1 MAIFLQAGFP
11 FVVFL
16 LFACRGFAI
25 FAVHKHNYTMAN
37 AVNDKIGIKL
47 VKAAMHVLQ
56 VEKEYHKCQMN
67 NFNRMFNELV
77 PEGEPLTGLD
87 YSPLQEYFQE
97 RAQHYA
103 QQMFFIDSEIEK
115 LQSAVDTTIFD

>member
-25 FAVHKHNYTMAN
+25 FAAHKHNYTMAN
-37 AVNDKIGIKL
+37 AVNDKIGVKL
-47 VKAAMHVLQ
+47 VKAAMAQLQ
-56 VEKEYHKCQMN
+56 DEKGYYKSQMN

-77 PEGEPLTGLD
+77 PEGEPVDCLK
-87 YSPLQEYFQE
+87 YSPLQQYFQE

-103 QQMFFIDSEIEK
+103 QQYFFIDSEIIK
-115 LQSAVDTTIFD
+115 LQSAVDTTVFD